1 MTKYRIA
8 KRGDG
13 LYIIQWK
20 LLCFWLTERSE
31 FGGIPYTYCSLED
44 AREEIKKYYK
54 KVMADAPLKIVYEGT
69 GEDLVENEKLGTP
82 ETRTL

>member
-20 LLCFWLTERSE
+20 LLCFWITERSDC
-31 FGGIPYTYCSLED
+31 GGIPYTYPCLHD
-44 AREEIKKYYK
+44 AQEEIKKYYK
-54 KVMADAPLKIVYEGT
+54 KVLAEVPLKIVYEGT

-82 ETRTL
+82 ETRTI

>member
-20 LLCFWLTERSE
+20 LLCFWITERSE
-31 FGGIPYTYCSLED
+31 FGGVPYTYPCLHD
-44 AREEIKKYYK
+44 AQEEIKKYYK
-54 KVMADAPLKIVYEGT
+54 RVLAEVTLKIVYEGT